1 MLAPYPFIDGSQ
13 MSQSPHMVKD
23 SVSGADYFLRG
34 FSLIR
39 QPGIR
44 TFVLIP
50 LLVNFVLF
58 AGAFYA
64 LLLQLDG
71 LFAWLHQQ
79 IPSWLSWLDYLLWP
93 IALITILVV
102 FSFIFSSVINWI
114 AAPLQRPAGGEGGA
128 DPHRRGGERHRHAG
142 RGQGRAAHLQPRVD
156 QAEVL
161 PAQGHRLPDPVP
173 HSGWWA
179 RPWPLCS
186 GSCSAPG

>member
-1 MLAPYPFIDGSQ
+1 

-79 IPSWLSWLDYLLWP
+79 IPSWLSWLDYLLLS
-93 IALITILVV
+93 LIHI
-102 FSFIFSSVINWI
+102 
-114 AAPLQRPAGGEGGA
+114 
-128 DPHRRGGERHRHAG
+128 
-142 RGQGRAAHLQPRVD
+142 
-156 QAEVL
+156 
-161 PAQGHRLPDPVP
+161 
-173 HSGWWA
+173 
-179 RPWPLCS
+179 
-186 GSCSAPG
+186 